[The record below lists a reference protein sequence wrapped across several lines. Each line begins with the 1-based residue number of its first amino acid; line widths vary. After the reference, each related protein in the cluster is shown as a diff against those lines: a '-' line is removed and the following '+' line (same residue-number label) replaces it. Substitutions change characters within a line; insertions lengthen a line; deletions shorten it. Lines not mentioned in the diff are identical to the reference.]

1 MTTNKGAGCL
11 HPQVDLPSP
20 DSRHLTRVPPSFV
33 EHVTYF
39 GKDRASDREGCR
51 GKSRVWIH
59 EHPLPHPPYLPS
71 TFPDYPRAGG
81 AVGTIQQ
88 LVQQLSLTTCTV
100 PALALPDSSRDSDL
114 PTSSRGAHAQP
125 PLVTYDGACL
135 CAARPSAA
143 GPSAARHH
151 LNLRLLSTHATVSF
165 RRLMGGD
172 GVDTESGEGDTKR
185 LPTPHPTSLPY

>member
-1 MTTNKGAGCL
+1 MTGRDVGESRESGSMSI
-11 HPQVDLPSP
+11 PSLIP
-20 DSRHLTRVPPSFV
+20 PTSRW
-33 EHVTYF
+33 EH
-39 GKDRASDREGCR
+39 SLIICR
-51 GKSRVWIH
+51 SSH
-59 EHPLPHPPYLPS
+59 
-71 TFPDYPRAGG
+71 RAGG

-185 LPTPHPTSLPY
+185 LPTPHPTSLPYQPPPSHPSILAHKIYSVPLP